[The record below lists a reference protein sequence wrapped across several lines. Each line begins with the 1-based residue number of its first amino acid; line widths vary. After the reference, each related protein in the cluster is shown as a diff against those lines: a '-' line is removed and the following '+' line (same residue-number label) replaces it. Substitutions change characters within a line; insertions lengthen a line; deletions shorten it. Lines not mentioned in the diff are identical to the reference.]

1 MFVDWRTP
9 SPLAVDGDAREQA
22 PFSPGISMERSF
34 SKEIKALSKGDG
46 EVFEGEGILAITKA
60 LLQAGVSYVGGYQ
73 GSPISHLVDVL
84 ADAKP
89 LLDELGVYFELSANE
104 AAAAAMLGASI
115 NYPMRGAAVWKST
128 VGTNVA
134 SDALANLASAGVIGG
149 AVIIAGEDYGEGA
162 SIIQERTHAYA
173 MKSSMWLMD
182 PRPDHTRMV
191 EMIERAFELSEA
203 SNTPVITEFRI
214 RACHVHGSFVCKD
227 NRRPAIS
234 THDKLTD
241 PTWSYDRLCQAPAT
255 FLQERLKIEQRF
267 PAAIDFIRSHRL
279 NELFAGRREDI
290 GIVVQGGLYNTLL
303 RALQRLGLA
312 DTFGATEIS
321 ILALNVTYPLVP
333 DEITSF
339 CAGKRAVLVVE
350 EGFPEFIEDA
360 IGSVLRRADLQ
371 TRLIG
376 KQVFPRAG
384 EYTIAVMVKAIGAF
398 LEGLVLPG
406 IDLVKVGAVSAA
418 IDALPARAA
427 ALLGTAIPKRP
438 PGFCI
443 GCPERP
449 IFSAVK
455 LIEREFGKIHMAA
468 DIGCHSFSVLP
479 PFSLGNSILGYGMS
493 LASASA
499 LAPMFGKRVIS
510 MVGDGGFW
518 HNGLTSG
525 VTAAVTNEQ
534 DSILIVANNGYAS
547 ATGQQRLPSS
557 RIGGRVRV
565 TIEAALQAMGVRWVR
580 TIRSYSV
587 GRMMKS
593 LRAAML
599 TKDGGLKVIVAE
611 GECQLARQ
619 RRIKPQLAKALA
631 AGKRTVRTRFGVD
644 EDVCTGDHSCIRL
657 SGCPSL
663 TVKDTADLLRQ
674 DPVAHVNNDC
684 VGCGNCG
691 EVADAA
697 VLCPSFYQVDVV
709 QNPGTSDRLLAGLR
723 NRVIATLQR
732 AVTSTI
738 TVVSAE

>member
-1 MFVDWRTP
+1 
-9 SPLAVDGDAREQA
+9 
-22 PFSPGISMERSF
+22 MERSF
-34 SKEIKALSKGDG
+34 SKEIRALSKGQS

-60 LLQAGVSYVGGYQ
+60 LLQAGVSYIGGYQ

-84 ADAKP
+84 SDAKEF
-89 LLDELGVYFELSANE
+89 LDELGVYFEPSANE

-134 SDALANLASAGVIGG
+134 SDALANLSSAGVIGG
-149 AVIIAGEDYGEGA
+149 AVIIVGEDYGEGA
-162 SIIQERTHAYA
+162 SIIQERTHAFA
-173 MKSSMWLMD
+173 MKSSIWLMD
-182 PRPDHTRMV
+182 PRPDLTRMV
-191 EMIERAFELSEA
+191 ELIELAFELSEA
-203 SNTPVITEFRI
+203 SNAPVMTAFRI

-227 NRRPAIS
+227 NRRPNVSLHSKI
-234 THDKLTD
+234 TD
-241 PTWSYDRLCQAPAT
+241 PEWSYDRLCQAPAT

-267 PAAIDFIRSHRL
+267 PAAIEFIRSHRL
-279 NELFAGRREDI
+279 NEIFDGAREDV
-290 GIVVQGGLYNTLL
+290 GIIVQGGLYNTLM
-303 RALQRLGLA
+303 RALERLDLA
-312 DTFGATEIS
+312 DAFGATEIP

-339 CAGKRAVLVVE
+339 CAGKRAVLMVE
-350 EGFPEFIEDA
+350 EGFPCFIEDA
-360 IGSVLRRADLQ
+360 VGSILRQAELG
-371 TRLIG
+371 TLLIG
-376 KQVFPRAG
+376 KRVFPQAG
-384 EYTIAVMVKAIGAF
+384 EYTVAVMVKAIGAF

-406 IDLVKVGAVSAA
+406 VDLVRLGEISAT
-418 IDALPARAA
+418 IDSLPAQAA
-427 ALLGTAIPKRP
+427 NLLGVAVPRRP

-499 LAPMFGKRVIS
+499 VAPMFDRRVIS

-525 VTAAVTNEQ
+525 VAAAVTNKQ
-534 DSILIVANNGYAS
+534 DSILIVANNGYAA
-547 ATGQQRLPSS
+547 ATGQQWLPSS
-557 RIGGRVRV
+557 RIASRALV
-565 TIEAALQAMGVRWVR
+565 TIEGIVKAMGVRWVR

-587 GRMMKS
+587 GRMMKA
-593 LRAAML
+593 LREAMQA
-599 TKDGGLKVIVAE
+599 KDGGLKVIVAE

-619 RRIKPQLAKALA
+619 RRIKPMIASGLA
-631 AGKRTVRTRFGVD
+631 AGERIVRTRFGVD

-663 TVKDTADLLRQ
+663 TVKETTDPLRQ

-697 VLCPSFYQVDVV
+697 VLCPSFYQLDVV
-709 QNPGTSDRLLAGLR
+709 QNPNAWDRLLAAVRGR
-723 NRVIATLQR
+723 IIGGLQR
-732 AVTSTI
+732 AVSPVPTS
-738 TVVSAE
+738 VPAE

>member
-1 MFVDWRTP
+1 V
-9 SPLAVDGDAREQA
+9 
-22 PFSPGISMERSF
+22 ERSF
-34 SKEIKALSKGDG
+34 GKEIAALSKGRG

-60 LLQAGVSYVGGYQ
+60 LLQSGISYVGGYQ

-84 ADAKP
+84 AGARA
-89 LLDELGVYFELSANE
+89 LLDELGVHFEASANE

-115 NYPMRGAAVWKST
+115 NYPLRGAAVWKST

-173 MKSSMWLMD
+173 MKSSIWLMD
-182 PRPDHTRMV
+182 PRPDHGHLV
-191 EMIERAFELSEA
+191 QLIESAFELSEA
-203 SNTPVITEFRI
+203 SNTPVIMEFRI
-214 RACHVHGSFVCKD
+214 RVCHAHGSFICKD
-227 NRRPAIS
+227 NRRGTVS
-234 THDKLTD
+234 TRDKLSD
-241 PTWSYDRLCQAPAT
+241 PSWSYDRLCQAPAT

-267 PAAIDFIRSHRL
+267 PAAIDFIRAHRL
-279 NELFAGRREDI
+279 NEIFPGARADI
-290 GIVVQGGLYNTLL
+290 GIIVQGGLYNTLS
-303 RALQRLGLA
+303 RALQRLELA
-312 DTFGATEIS
+312 DMFGGTEIP

-333 DEITSF
+333 DEILAF
-339 CAGKRAVLVVE
+339 CAGKRAVLIVE

-360 IGSVLRRADLQ
+360 IGAILRHGDCR

-384 EYTIAVMVKAIGAF
+384 EYTIGVMIKAIAAV
-398 LEGLVLPG
+398 LETLALPG
-406 IDLVKVGAVSAA
+406 IDLGRVRALRAA

-427 ALLGTAIPKRP
+427 IQLGAAVPKRP

-449 IFSAVK
+449 IFSAIK

-493 LASASA
+493 LASSSA
-499 LAPMFGKRVIS
+499 VAPMFGKRVIS

-525 VTAAVTNEQ
+525 VGAAVMNGQ
-534 DSILIVANNGYAS
+534 DSILIVADNGYAS
-547 ATGQQRLPSS
+547 ATGQQSLPSS
-557 RIGGRVRV
+557 RTRGRGRV
-565 TIEAALQAMGVRWVR
+565 TIEGALRAMGVRWVR

-587 GRMMKS
+587 ARMMKA
-593 LRAAML
+593 LRTAMR
-599 TKDGGLKVIVAE
+599 TREGGLKVIVAE

-619 RRIKPQLAKALA
+619 RRIKPQLAKDIA
-631 AGKRTVRTRFGVD
+631 AGTRAVRTRFGVD

-663 TVKDTADLLRQ
+663 TVRETADPLRQ

-697 VLCPSFYQVDVV
+697 VLCPSFYRVDVV
-709 QNPGTSDRLLAGLR
+709 HNPNAWDRLLAGTR
-723 NRVIATLQR
+723 KQTIRALQR
-732 AVTSTI
+732 LVTAGVTA
-738 TVVSAE
+738 TPQE

>member
-1 MFVDWRTP
+1 
-9 SPLAVDGDAREQA
+9 
-22 PFSPGISMERSF
+22 MERSF
-34 SKEIKALSKGDG
+34 SKEIKVLSKGEG

-84 ADAKP
+84 SDARS
-89 LLDELGVYFELSANE
+89 LLEELGVYFELSANE

-162 SIIQERTHAYA
+162 SIIQERAHAYA
-173 MKSSMWLMD
+173 MKSSIWLMD
-182 PRPDHTRMV
+182 PRPDLSRMV

-203 SNTPVITEFRI
+203 SNAPVMTEFRI

-227 NRRPAIS
+227 NRRPVVS
-234 THDKLTD
+234 TRDKIAN
-241 PTWSYDRLCQAPAT
+241 PEWSYDRLCQAPAT
-255 FLQERLKIEQRF
+255 FLQERLKVEQRL
-267 PAAIDFIRSHRL
+267 PAAIDFIRTHRL
-279 NELFAGRREDI
+279 NEVFDGVREDI
-290 GIVVQGGLYNTLL
+290 GIIVQGGLYNTLL

-312 DTFGATEIS
+312 DTFGAAEIP

-333 DEITSF
+333 EEVTAF

-350 EGFPEFIEDA
+350 EGFPEFLEDA
-360 IGSVLRRADLQ
+360 IGGVLRHADLQ
-371 TRLIG
+371 TMLIG
-376 KQVFPRAG
+376 KKVFPRAG
-384 EYTIAVMVKAIGAF
+384 EYTIAVMVKSISAF

-406 IDLVKVGAVSAA
+406 VDLLQIGAVSTE

-427 ALLGTAIPKRP
+427 HLLGTAIPKRP

-479 PFSLGNSILGYGMS
+479 PFNLGNSILGYGMS

-499 LAPMFGKRVIS
+499 VAPMFGKRVIS

-525 VTAAVTNEQ
+525 VTSAVTNKQ
-534 DSILIVANNGYAS
+534 DSILIIANNGYAS
-547 ATGQQRLPSS
+547 ATGQQWLPSS

-565 TIEAALQAMGVRWVR
+565 TIEGALMAMGVGWIR

-587 GRMMKS
+587 GGLMKS
-593 LRAAML
+593 LRTAML
-599 TKDGGLKVIVAE
+599 TKDAGLKVIVAE

-619 RRIKPQLAKALA
+619 RRIKPQIAKDLAE
-631 AGKRTVRTRFGVD
+631 GKRIIRTRFGVD

-663 TVKDTADLLRQ
+663 TVKDTADPLRQ

-697 VLCPSFYQVDVV
+697 ALCPSFYQVDVV
-709 QNPGTSDRLLAGLR
+709 QNPRTLDRLIARAR
-723 NRVIATLQR
+723 NWIIGALQR
-732 AVTSTI
+732 VVSPSK

>member
-1 MFVDWRTP
+1 
-9 SPLAVDGDAREQA
+9 
-22 PFSPGISMERSF
+22 MERSF
-34 SKEIKALSKGDG
+34 SKEIKALSKGGG

-89 LLDELGVYFELSANE
+89 LLDELGIYFELSANE

-234 THDKLTD
+234 TRDKLSD
-241 PTWSYDRLCQAPAT
+241 PTWSYDRLCQSPAT

-267 PAAIDFIRSHRL
+267 PAAIDFIRAHRL
-279 NELFAGRREDI
+279 NEVFAGSRDDV

-303 RALQRLGLA
+303 RALQRLDLA
-312 DTFGATEIS
+312 DSFGATEIP

-333 DEITSF
+333 DEITNF

-360 IGSVLRRADLQ
+360 IGSVLRHADLP

-384 EYTIAVMVKAIGAF
+384 EYTIAVMIKSISAF

-406 IDLVKVGAVSAA
+406 VDLFRVSAVSAA
-418 IDALPARAA
+418 VDALPARAA
-427 ALLGTAIPKRP
+427 SLLGTAIPKRP

-499 LAPMFGKRVIS
+499 VAPMFGKRVIS

-525 VTAAVTNEQ
+525 VTAAVINEQ

-557 RIGGRVRV
+557 WVGGRVRV

-593 LRAAML
+593 LRTAMR
-599 TKDGGLKVIVAE
+599 TKDAGLKVIVAE

-619 RRIKPQLAKALA
+619 RRIKPQLAKDLA

-709 QNPGTSDRLLAGLR
+709 QNPRAWDRLVAGLR
-723 NRVIATLQR
+723 NRIIGALQR
-732 AVTSTI
+732 AVTST
-738 TVVSAE
+738 TAAVPAE